1 MIFVLE
7 GYFGGVAFKC
17 QRIVEPQML
26 GKAAKIATNYM
37 DVITTSGPGIGHEP
51 DLKKIRIMKE
61 AIGDFPLPSIAGSIA
76 KI

>member
-1 MIFVLE
+1 
-7 GYFGGVAFKC
+7 
-17 QRIVEPQML
+17 ML